1 MRSKYVKDRD
11 FDGIKD
17 IDDTQSDIYIGKD
30 NVSDDDYIL
39 SDDELS
45 NLNIIN
51 NIKET
56 DDLNTIFSDGEY
68 DVITPNF
75 YSISQEVEKAINDS
89 IIKKYTSSMGNS
101 NNTIISEGSKNKTSF
116 LDKRFVVSSVV
127 LIVSIGV
134 MLGGGKIVKNYKSE
148 NNIENQ
154 ISNLYT
160 SSKKEDLKSNISSN
174 EVLKYYEKLD
184 SVDNLSKSDKD
195 RMVEE
200 LDTISQYIS
209 DRGIIDK
216 INDNNFDLNTN
227 SIKDDLETIK
237 KSSSEYSVSSLSS
250 SMLRKVNNVE
260 SDYNY
265 FLNLKDE
272 LSILKD
278 DSDIDEYQLK
288 INKVSHT
295 LNRKELQ
302 SMLDSVSN
310 KAKISSALE
319 DIKNDSNKKVED
331 TLNDVKDDLSDNTK
345 GFFSS
350 VLDELK
356 DFFTSD
362 DNNSKDNSKEV
373 QDLNKSD
380 SQ

>member
-1 MRSKYVKDRD
+1 MRSKYA
-11 FDGIKD
+11 KD

-45 NLNIIN
+45 NLKIIN

-89 IIKKYTSSMGNS
+89 IVKKYTSSMGNS

-116 LDKRFVVSSVV
+116 LDKRFVVGSVV

-134 MLGGGKIVKNYKSE
+134 WLGGGKLVKNYKSE

-295 LNRKELQ
+295 PNRKELQ

-350 VLDELK
+350 VLNELK

-362 DNNSKDNSKEV
+362 DNNSEDNSKEV